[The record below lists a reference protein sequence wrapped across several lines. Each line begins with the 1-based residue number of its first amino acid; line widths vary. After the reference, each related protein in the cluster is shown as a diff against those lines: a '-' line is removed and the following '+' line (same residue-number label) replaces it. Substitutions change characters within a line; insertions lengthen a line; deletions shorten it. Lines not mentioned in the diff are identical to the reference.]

1 MKWQNSIG
9 TEIKVVKGLRQG
21 GLTLPLLYNMFYQPL
36 VESLNECDSGIIIN
50 NQKYNI
56 FCYADDLL
64 LASTTITGLQA
75 LINIAVAHVRQ
86 IGLQFNPTKTICM
99 SYGEN
104 SFSTAPS
111 WNINGTNLQVNDS
124 LKYLGTEIGKNCGK
138 LHRETRINSANRAF
152 YSLQGS
158 GLYKQCISP
167 RLTAHIYT
175 TAVRSGLVYG
185 CNTINMT
192 QRDLIQLNKA
202 QAKYIRTAL
211 GLSRFSHIK
220 PVLQALRIQQVSD
233 SIAVSSLE
241 LLRSNLRSSS
251 SASVFYRYLM
261 WSGSG
266 AICNTLLYRAV
277 QCCKD
282 NNVDIFTYMVDNVYR
297 MKYKH
302 RLTSKVI
309 CDNRGLVDSVSSL
322 FNNYN
327 CDNAKLANVLL
338 KPF

>member
-1 MKWQNSIG
+1 M
-9 TEIKVVKGLRQG
+9 
-21 GLTLPLLYNMFYQPL
+21 
-36 VESLNECDSGIIIN
+36 
-50 NQKYNI
+50 
-56 FCYADDLL
+56 
-64 LASTTITGLQA
+64 
-75 LINIAVAHVRQ
+75 
-86 IGLQFNPTKTICM
+86 
-99 SYGEN
+99 
-104 SFSTAPS
+104 
-111 WNINGTNLQVNDS
+111 
-124 LKYLGTEIGKNCGK
+124 
-138 LHRETRINSANRAF
+138 
-152 YSLQGS
+152 
-158 GLYKQCISP
+158 
-167 RLTAHIYT
+167 TAHIYT

-202 QAKYIRTAL
+202 QAKYICTAL

-220 PVLQALRIQQVSD
+220 PVLQALGIQQVSD

-251 SASVFYRYLM
+251 SASVFYKYLM
-261 WSGSG
+261 RSGSG

-297 MKYKH
+297 MKYK
-302 RLTSKVI
+302 LTSKVI